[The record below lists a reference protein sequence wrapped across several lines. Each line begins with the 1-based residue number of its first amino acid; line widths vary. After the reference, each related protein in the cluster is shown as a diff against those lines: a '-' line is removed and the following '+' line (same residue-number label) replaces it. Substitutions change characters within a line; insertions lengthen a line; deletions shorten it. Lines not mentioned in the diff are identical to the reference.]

1 METQITKGIKISVE
15 TTFKGTSLSNH
26 TLYYAFSYAITIEN
40 KSNETVQLTDRYWE
54 IFDSLNQI
62 EVVAGEGVVGQSPIL
77 KPGEKYT
84 YSSGC
89 FLTSNM
95 GSMRGFYSMTN
106 QETLEQ
112 FKVMIPTFQLT
123 NPLLLN

>member
-77 KPGEKYT
+77 KPYEKYT

-95 GSMRGFYSMTN
+95 GAMRGFYSMTN

>member
-77 KPGEKYT
+77 KPNEKYT
-84 YSSGC
+84 YSSSC

-95 GSMRGFYSMTN
+95 GAMRGFYSMTN

>member
-40 KSNETVQLTDRYWE
+40 KSNETVQLKDRYWE

-77 KPGEKYT
+77 KPSEKYT

-95 GSMRGFYSMTN
+95 GAMRGFYSMTN

>member
-1 METQITKGIKISVE
+1 MVTKITNGIKISVQ
-15 TTFKGTSLSNH
+15 TAFKGTSYSNEA
-26 TLYYAFSYAITIEN
+26 LYYAFSYAITIEN
-40 KSNETVQLTDRYWE
+40 RSTDTVQLTDRYWK

-62 EVVAGEGVVGQSPIL
+62 EIVAGEGVVGQTPTIPPKGS
-77 KPGEKYT
+77 YT
-84 YSSGC
+84 YTSGC

-95 GSMRGFYSMTN
+95 GAMKGFYSMTN
-106 QETLEQ
+106 QETLAS

>member
-26 TLYYAFSYAITIEN
+26 TLYYSFSYAITIEN

-95 GSMRGFYSMTN
+95 GAMRGFYSMTN

>member
-77 KPGEKYT
+77 KPNEKYT
-84 YSSGC
+84 YGSGC

-95 GSMRGFYSMTN
+95 GAMRGFYSMTN

>member
-26 TLYYAFSYAITIEN
+26 NLYYAFSYAITIEN

-77 KPGEKYT
+77 KPSEKYT

-95 GSMRGFYSMTN
+95 GAMRGFYSMTN
-106 QETLEQ
+106 QETFDQ
-112 FKVMIPTFQLT
+112 FRVMIPTFQLT

>member
-1 METQITKGIKISVE
+1 METQITKGIKISIQ

-40 KSNETVQLTDRYWE
+40 RSDETVQLTDRYWE

-62 EVVAGEGVVGQSPIL
+62 EIVTGEGVVGQSPVL
-77 KPGEKYT
+77 KPKEKYT
-84 YSSGC
+84 YTSGC
-89 FLTSNM
+89 FLTSNL
-95 GSMRGFYSMTN
+95 GAMRGFYSMTN
-106 QETLEQ
+106 KDTFER
-112 FKVMIPTFQLT
+112 FKVIIPTFQLT

>member
-77 KPGEKYT
+77 KPSEKYT

-95 GSMRGFYSMTN
+95 GAMRGFYSMTN
-106 QETLEQ
+106 QETFDQ
-112 FKVMIPTFQLT
+112 FRVMIPTFQLT

>member
-77 KPGEKYT
+77 KPDEKYK

-95 GSMRGFYSMTN
+95 GAMRGFYSMTN

>member
-40 KSNETVQLTDRYWE
+40 KSNETAQLTDRYWE

-95 GSMRGFYSMTN
+95 GAMRGFYSMTN

>member
-40 KSNETVQLTDRYWE
+40 KSNETAQLTDRYWE

-77 KPGEKYT
+77 KPNEKYT

-95 GSMRGFYSMTN
+95 GAMRGFYSMTN